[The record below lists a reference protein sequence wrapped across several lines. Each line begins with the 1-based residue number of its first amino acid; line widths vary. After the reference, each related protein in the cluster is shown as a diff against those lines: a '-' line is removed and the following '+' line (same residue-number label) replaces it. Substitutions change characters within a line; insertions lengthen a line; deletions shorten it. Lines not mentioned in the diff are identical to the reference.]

1 MVKLPIIFEKAAYSI
16 YKKAWPLVWPHCPFC
31 IWDLLKWDLETSSFL
46 IFISFGFGFGFVF
59 LFFSFWA
66 FFHDLWWSQNATK
79 PSFHVGH
86 EGMRKQQIAKICVF
100 FSLFCAFGES
110 SGSIVVLANF
120 HCISWSRAWML
131 WFGLP
136 KLFVVNALAYFS
148 MISLCIFK
156 EGKFFTCCKFT
167 KSSLT
172 IGNVN
177 FGWAK
182 HGGRIH
188 IVTRFD

>member
-1 MVKLPIIFEKAAYSI
+1 MKITMVKLPIIFEKAAYSI

-86 EGMRKQQIAKICVF
+86 EGMRKQKIAKTCVF
-100 FSLFCAFGES
+100 FSLFCAFGKH
-110 SGSIVVLANF
+110 GVLVNF
-120 HCISWSRAWML
+120 CCISWSRAWIL
-131 WFGLP
+131 WFGHP
-136 KLFVVNALAYFS
+136 ELFVANASACFS
-148 MISLCIFK
+148 RISQGSHFAFLRRAN
-156 EGKFFTCCKFT
+156 
-167 KSSLT
+167 SSLVA
-172 IGNVN
+172 NLPSPLSQLVM
-177 FGWAK
+177 
-182 HGGRIH
+182 
-188 IVTRFD
+188 